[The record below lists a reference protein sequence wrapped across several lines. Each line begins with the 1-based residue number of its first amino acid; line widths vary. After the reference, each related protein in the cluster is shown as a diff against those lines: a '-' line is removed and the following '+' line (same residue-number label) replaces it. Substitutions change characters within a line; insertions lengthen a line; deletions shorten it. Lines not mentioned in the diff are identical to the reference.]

1 MKLKFSNG
9 KLKNGV
15 RFPQTMEEST
25 LMPILG
31 CFRRLLLILSSL
43 EEKKWQKMVIK
54 PAVSASAYRTCLFE
68 PKDIHAI
75 EKKFSSVAAECE
87 LLVQPFIRE
96 VNEHGEISLLFFSRQ
111 YSHAVLKVLK
121 TGDFRVQQEHGGV
134 TTAFNA
140 DDKLIETAKQILSK
154 IEGDLLYARV
164 DGIIKDGRLLLMEL
178 ELIEP
183 YLFFDYWKNS
193 IEKFV
198 NDTVEFL
205 KNKPVEKFL

>member
-1 MKLKFSNG
+1 MLT
-9 KLKNGV
+9 V
-15 RFPQTMEEST
+15 
-25 LMPILG
+25 
-31 CFRRLLLILSSL
+31 
-43 EEKKWQKMVIK
+43 
-54 PAVSASAYRTCLFE
+54 Y
-68 PKDIHAI
+68 
-75 EKKFSSVAAECE
+75 
-87 LLVQPFIRE
+87 
-96 VNEHGEISLLFFSRQ
+96 
-111 YSHAVLKVLK
+111 
-121 TGDFRVQQEHGGV
+121 
-134 TTAFNA
+134 NA